1 MHADLLR
8 ERKVNV
14 LLQTGLESAPDLPD
28 VPRVVDLAR
37 DDEQRQILEL
47 FLQSEKVG
55 RSLTAP
61 GLPAERVAEL
71 RSAFAATMKDADFLA
86 DAERMRV
93 SLAPLPGDELQAI
106 IEKSVAYSPAIVE
119 KANALIQSAELN
131 R

>member
-1 MHADLLR
+1 
-8 ERKVNV
+8 
-14 LLQTGLESAPDLPD
+14 
-28 VPRVVDLAR
+28 
-37 DDEQRQILEL
+37 
-47 FLQSEKVG
+47 
-55 RSLTAP
+55 
-61 GLPAERVAEL
+61 
-71 RSAFAATMKDADFLA
+71 MKDADFLA